1 MGTGGVDGYDGGVGA
16 EGAGGGG
23 VVMLFGLLP
32 HPTSERPKIIKRQK
46 EIRTLQEPGTTP
58 DIHGLQI
65 SNGQR
70 GKPRHL
76 EAADGWV
83 IQLAGQN
90 YENYEGSAVL
100 AAIG

>member
-46 EIRTLQEPGTTP
+46 EIRTLQERGTTP

-65 SNGQR
+65 SMVYEANPGIWKRRTAGLLALASRIMKTMKVPWPQR
-70 GKPRHL
+70 
-76 EAADGWV
+76 
-83 IQLAGQN
+83 Q
-90 YENYEGSAVL
+90 
-100 AAIG
+100 